1 MSSPQPAFLID
12 GRCKHKTSNAL
23 KITFMDGPDGP
34 PLAEGEQGVNDGK
47 GKKFA
52 TLLGFKNGGTGNHRL
67 TLRDGSVIN
76 VATLDGKPSE
86 FTRVDG
92 TTVGTAVR
100 GATSQ
105 VLGAGGNV
113 VLTISGDP
121 VEAKTP
127 ELFRLKLADA
137 SGAPVADI
145 DIIRKASG
153 WSLAR
158 SLVNLDMTLYW
169 WDHAGQPLP
178 IPLLGARIAAFRNF
192 SDLERD
198 LILAVCV
205 DIVIGLR
212 PYIAEMQ

>member
-1 MSSPQPAFLID
+1 MSAPQPLFLID
-12 GRCKHKTSNAL
+12 GRCAHKTSNAL
-23 KITFMDGPDGP
+23 KITFMDGPDGE
-34 PLAEGEQGVNDGK
+34 PLGIGEQGANDGK

-67 TLRDGSVIN
+67 KLRDGSVLN
-76 VATLDGKPSE
+76 VASLEGKPSE
-86 FTRVDG
+86 FTRDDG

-113 VLTISGDP
+113 VLTLTSDP
-121 VEAKTP
+121 VEARTP
-127 ELFRLKLADA
+127 ELFRVKVADA
-137 SGAPVADI
+137 AGAPLASL

-153 WSLAR
+153 WSLAQQIIR
-158 SLVNLDMTLYW
+158 ADAALYW
-169 WDHAGQPLP
+169 WDHAGAPLP
-178 IPLLGARIAAFRNF
+178 IPILGARIAAFRAF
-192 SDLERD
+192 SDTERD
-198 LILAVCV
+198 LLLAVCV

>member
-1 MSSPQPAFLID
+1 MTSPTVTYLID
-12 GRCKHKTSNAL
+12 GRCTHKTSNAL
-23 KITFMDGPDGP
+23 KITFMDGPDGT
-34 PLAEGEQGVNDGK
+34 PLAVGEQGVNDGK

-67 TLRDGSVIN
+67 TLRDGSSIN
-76 VATLDGKPSE
+76 VASLEGKPTE
-86 FTRVDG
+86 FTRADG
-92 TTVGTAVR
+92 TTLGTAVR

-105 VLGAGGNV
+105 VMGAGGNV
-113 VLTISGDP
+113 VLTITSDP
-121 VEAKTP
+121 VEARTP
-127 ELFRLKLADA
+127 DLFRVKVADA
-137 SGAPVADI
+137 SGAPLAAV

-153 WSLAR
+153 WSLAHQ
-158 SLVNLDMTLYW
+158 LVRLDMALYW
-169 WDHAGQPLP
+169 WDHAGQSLP
-178 IPLLGARIAAFRNF
+178 IPILGARIAAFRDF